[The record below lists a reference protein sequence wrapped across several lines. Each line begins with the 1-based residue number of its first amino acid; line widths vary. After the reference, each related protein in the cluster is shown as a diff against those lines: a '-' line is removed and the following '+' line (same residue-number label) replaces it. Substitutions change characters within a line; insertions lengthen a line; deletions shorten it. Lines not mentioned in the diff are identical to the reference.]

1 MTAEEKKIRQMPKGG
16 RKGGTI
22 FPRVGLKDA
31 LIYARKL
38 VSKTHVSAQPIDV
51 ICSGVLG
58 AKGGTGQVRLS
69 ALKQYGFLTG
79 DVKSNYSADEL
90 AKQIAASPQDE
101 LIPLYRR
108 AVLKPA
114 VFKKLFD
121 TFHGDTVT
129 KAKLKQRAADLKVH
143 PDETE
148 TCVELYISGML
159 IAGLVVVDGDRVTH
173 VASVDVAT
181 TPSVTDV
188 SAIEPDLPVE
198 TSADEIVGSVNN
210 ADADADTG
218 TDIAKSTSG
227 SSETAF
233 EAPVANGAHPGPRAV
248 FNVNVTLDSSMD
260 IEKLQK
266 QLELLKR
273 FGAI

>member
-16 RKGGTI
+16 RKGGAI

-38 VSKTHVSAQPIDV
+38 VSKTHVSAQPKDV
-51 ICSGVLG
+51 IYPGVLG
-58 AKGGTGQVRLS
+58 AKGSTGDIRLS

-79 DVKSNYSADEL
+79 DAKSNYSADAL
-90 AKQIAASPQDE
+90 AKQIAASPQEE

-108 AVLKPA
+108 AMLKPA
-114 VFKKLFD
+114 VFKRLFD

-148 TCVELYISGML
+148 TCVELYLAGML
-159 IAGLVVVDGDRVTH
+159 IAGLVAVEGDRVTH
-173 VASVDVAT
+173 MASVDVST

-188 SAIEPDLPVE
+188 STIEPDLPVDV
-198 TSADEIVGSVNN
+198 SADEVAGTES
-210 ADADADTG
+210 DADADTETETG
-218 TDIAKSTSG
+218 IATSISS
-227 SSETAF
+227 SSETASDS
-233 EAPVANGAHPGPRAV
+233 PPANGAQPGPRAV